1 MCTSCKT
8 GSKNWIKIQY
18 RVTCVFTVNAG
29 RNYQNYVKN
38 IYPTAYQNVLATGRQ
53 SFEVGLNAK
62 LVTLDQ
68 NFQCEFFS
76 FLNKI
81 S

>member
-1 MCTSCKT
+1 MAATFKT

-18 RVTCVFTVNAG
+18 RVTRVFTLNAG
-29 RNYQNYVKN
+29 RNYRNYVKN
-38 IYPTAYQNVLATGRQ
+38 IYPPGYQIILATGGQ
-53 SFEVGLNAK
+53 FFEVGLNAK
-62 LVTLDQ
+62 LVILDQ

-76 FLNKI
+76 FLNNI